1 MNRQT
6 AIVWTSVIGIIT
18 NVVLVG
24 FKMLVGV
31 LAGSIAI
38 ILDAVNNLT
47 DVLSSVVTIIGTK
60 LAARHPDE
68 GHPYGHGRFEYLT
81 TLFVGLIIL
90 ATGIM
95 ALIESIPKI
104 LHPELADYSWATI
117 TVVVAAII
125 TKLILGWYVRR
136 AGKRF
141 SSSSLVAS
149 GIDALFDAIL
159 SFATLIGIIVT
170 LVFHISIDGILGGLI
185 ALFIIKTALQVLL
198 EASNDIIGQTADRD
212 LIRKLKKQICTFP
225 EVSGAYDL
233 MLHNYGPSD
242 LIGSV
247 RIQVP
252 DHLTAREIHHLT
264 REISQRVYTKFGV
277 DLTIGI
283 YAENKDDLIHHQI
296 KERILEVINQYPEI
310 RQMHGF
316 YVDDDRKLITFD
328 LVVSFGYPNRTK
340 LKNRVI
346 RELRKTYPTYKYL
359 LTIDSDIENE

>member
-1 MNRQT
+1 
-6 AIVWTSVIGIIT
+6 
-18 NVVLVG
+18 
-24 FKMLVGV
+24 
-31 LAGSIAI
+31 
-38 ILDAVNNLT
+38 
-47 DVLSSVVTIIGTK
+47 
-60 LAARHPDE
+60 
-68 GHPYGHGRFEYLT
+68 
-81 TLFVGLIIL
+81 
-90 ATGIM
+90 
-95 ALIESIPKI
+95 
-104 LHPELADYSWATI
+104 
-117 TVVVAAII
+117 
-125 TKLILGWYVRR
+125 
-136 AGKRF
+136 
-141 SSSSLVAS
+141 
-149 GIDALFDAIL
+149 
-159 SFATLIGIIVT
+159 
-170 LVFHISIDGILGGLI
+170 
-185 ALFIIKTALQVLL
+185 
-198 EASNDIIGQTADRD
+198 
-212 LIRKLKKQICTFP
+212 
-225 EVSGAYDL
+225 

-316 YVDDDRKLITFD
+316 YVDDRKLITFD

-340 LKNRVI
+340 LKSRVI